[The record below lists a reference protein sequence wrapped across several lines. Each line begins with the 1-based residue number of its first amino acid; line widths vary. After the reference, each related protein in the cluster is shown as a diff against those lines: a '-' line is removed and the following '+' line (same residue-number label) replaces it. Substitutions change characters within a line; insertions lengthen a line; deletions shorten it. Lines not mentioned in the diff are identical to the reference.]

1 MLCPIN
7 LSYRVIGACRA
18 ASTDNSVWE
27 IDVRLFHE
35 RVDETEALMR
45 MRKSEPIKILEQRA
59 ADNWIQRQRRL
70 ISIGGLN
77 MLSAVRSIC
86 SGFIPTMQFIEK
98 ELNLTL
104 KALILSQ
111 AFNAVKWLNDCRY
124 SVINQ

>member
-1 MLCPIN
+1 MESAPSILYFAN
-7 LSYRVIGACRA
+7 ELMKRK
-18 ASTDNSVWE
+18 
-27 IDVRLFHE
+27 L
-35 RVDETEALMR
+35 LMR
-45 MRKSEPIKILEQRA
+45 MRKNQPMKIWEQRA